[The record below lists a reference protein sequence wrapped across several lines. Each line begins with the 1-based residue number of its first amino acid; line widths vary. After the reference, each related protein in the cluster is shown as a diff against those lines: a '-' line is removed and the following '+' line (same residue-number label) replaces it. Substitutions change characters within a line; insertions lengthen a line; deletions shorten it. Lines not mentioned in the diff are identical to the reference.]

1 MPKTLIEQLQASRVF
16 KNMPQLALEG
26 LLKIMKAERFA
37 AGQVLFKRGD
47 PGDSLYLIVSGKI
60 RIFTYDET
68 GNEITLSFLGESR
81 IFGDF
86 SVLDNQPRSA
96 SAQAAEPTECLIL
109 YRADFQA
116 YIYANPVV
124 GLAMMRNIAEQVRLI
139 TDFLSHVNSAVE
151 RLSRGELDQAVAELE
166 SHINDD
172 ELETL
177 VSTFIEMVQQVRARQ
192 TTR

>member
-1 MPKTLIEQLQASRVF
+1 MPKPLIDQLQASRVF
-16 KNMPQLALEG
+16 KNMPQSALEG
-26 LLKIMKAERFA
+26 LLKIMKSERYP

-60 RIFTYDET
+60 RIFTYDEA

-86 SVLDNQPRSA
+86 SVLDDQPRSA
-96 SAQAAEPTECLIL
+96 SAQAAAPTECLIL

-116 YIYANPVV
+116 FIHANPVV

-139 TDFLSHVNSAVE
+139 TDFLSHVNNAVE

-166 SHINDD
+166 PHHGEE
-172 ELETL
+172 ELATL
-177 VSTFIEMVQQVRARQ
+177 VNTFAEMVRQVRARQ
-192 TTR
+192 TAK